1 MYYEVGKEIVV
12 KYIVENKVT
21 GLTDLNIKIY
31 NPAKQLV
38 LDSMMQEIG
47 NGIYKFSFVPNVN
60 GIWKVTINSKS
71 NGDSVQITYNV
82 GNVDV
87 GKRFI

>member
-1 MYYEVGKEIVV
+1 MNYEVNKEIIVR
-12 KYIVENKVT
+12 YIAENKIS

-31 NPAKQLV
+31 NPQKHLV
-38 LDSMMQEIG
+38 YDSTMQEIG
-47 NGIYKFSFVPNVN
+47 SGIYKFSFVPNIN

-82 GNVDV
+82 GNVDA